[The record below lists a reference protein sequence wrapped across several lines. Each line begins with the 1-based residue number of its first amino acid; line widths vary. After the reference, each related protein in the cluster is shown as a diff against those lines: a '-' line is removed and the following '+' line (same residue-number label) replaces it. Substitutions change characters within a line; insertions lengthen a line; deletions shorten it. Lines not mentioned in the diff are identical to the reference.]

1 MPTAIIAD
9 DEPMMRAA
17 LRDHLAALWP
27 ELNVVAEAEDGPT
40 ALLKV
45 ESHKPDFAFL
55 DIRMPGMTG
64 MEVAKSLTVASRVV
78 FVTAHDQHA
87 VEAFEASA
95 LDYVL
100 KPLEMPRMARTVAKL
115 RKSMESGAP
124 SMDQIVRALSR
135 TGMTGTEQ
143 PARRDQVEWLQV
155 AVGKEVRM
163 LHVDDVM
170 YFESDTKY
178 TRVVSAD
185 CDGLIRLTLKE
196 LTENLE
202 SVRPG
207 KYLQTHRS
215 TVVNR
220 QFVRSVHR
228 REEVIELELKGR
240 AERLKVSTA
249 NHHLFRA
256 M

>member
-1 MPTAIIAD
+1 
-9 DEPMMRAA
+9 MMRAA
-17 LRDHLAALWP
+17 LRDHLTALWP
-27 ELNVVAEAEDGPT
+27 ELTVVAEAEDGPT

-55 DIRMPGMTG
+55 DIRMPGMSG
-64 MEVAKSLTVASRVV
+64 MEVAKSMTVPSRVV

-95 LDYVL
+95 LDYLL
-100 KPLEMPRMARTVAKL
+100 KPLETPRMARAVAKL

-124 SMDQIVRALSR
+124 SVDQIVRALAR
-135 TGMTGTEQ
+135 TGLAGAEQ
-143 PARRDQVEWLQV
+143 LDRREHVEWLQV

-163 LHVDDVM
+163 LHIDDVM
-170 YFESDTKY
+170 YFEADTKY

-196 LTENLE
+196 LTEGLE

-207 KYLQTHRS
+207 RYQQTHRS

-228 REEVIELELKGR
+228 NGEVVELELKGR
-240 AERLKVSTA
+240 SERLKVSTS